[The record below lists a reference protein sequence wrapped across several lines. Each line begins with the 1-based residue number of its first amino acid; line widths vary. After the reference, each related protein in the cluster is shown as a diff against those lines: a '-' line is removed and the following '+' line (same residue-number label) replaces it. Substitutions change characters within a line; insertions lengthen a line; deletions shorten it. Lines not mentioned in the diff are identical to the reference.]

1 MTAPPLRLTLT
12 APDSVRAGE
21 AVPLAIRVTNT
32 GDRPVEAYFVG
43 RDIAFDFVV
52 RDSGGA
58 VVWQRLADRAVQS
71 ILQVRTL
78 KAGETVELRDVWR
91 QRDDGG
97 KAVAP
102 GTYAVQGV
110 VPGQEQEPL
119 KTETKTLRITRN

>member
-43 RDIAFDFVV
+43 RDIAFDLVV
-52 RDSGGA
+52 RDSSGT
-58 VVWQRLADRAVQS
+58 VVWRRLAGRAVQS

-78 KAGETVELRDVWR
+78 AAGESIELRDTWR

-97 KAVAP
+97 KTVAP
-102 GTYAVQGV
+102 GLYTVQGV
-110 VPGQEQEPL
+110 VPGQEREPF
-119 KTETKTLRITRN
+119 KTESRSLRIRD